1 MNSRG
6 NSRVTHAS
14 PTAGSHREPAAGE
27 LSRSYGHFRSA
38 HAFDV
43 VCKGRE
49 LTESQDQRREGE
61 QRALRARARMHFAAG
76 EQDLGCGDAQAAAP
90 SDPVREDQHIPCRVP
105 CRVLQLCRTPW
116 RATCHWLLLV
126 FERCLGWEGLR
137 RRTRA
142 ATAARHRQG
151 ARAGEHPTHPT
162 HPTRSI
168 GKGSL
173 SLLLVSACWV
183 CRVCR
188 VGGSGLHCGSTP
200 LSATRLSDEATS
212 ACGLR
217 GARAGGAPAMISQP
231 EYDFTT
237 MKS

>member
-1 MNSRG
+1 MAREIMDSKSMNSRG

-76 EQDLGCGDAQAAAP
+76 EQDSGRGDAQAAAP
-90 SDPVREDQHIPCRVP
+90 LSPVRWGSTHARWVP
-105 CRVLQLCRTPW
+105 CWVLHLCGTQW
-116 RATCHWLLLV
+116 RAGCRRPLAV
-126 FERCLGWEGLR
+126 FERCLAWQGPR

-142 ATAARHRQG
+142 AAAARHRPG
-151 ARAGEHPTHPT
+151 ARAGVEGKQRQHPPTHPP
-162 HPTRSI
+162 PTTRKFGRPPSRAR
-168 GKGSL
+168 L
-173 SLLLVSACWV
+173 
-183 CRVCR
+183 
-188 VGGSGLHCGSTP
+188 VGGWVGGGC
-200 LSATRLSDEATS
+200 EA
-212 ACGLR
+212 
-217 GARAGGAPAMISQP
+217 
-231 EYDFTT
+231 
-237 MKS
+237 